1 MRTLKEIQKDKDE
14 IWHKIHAMEETLREI
29 EKEEYD
35 RLFYDFCEK
44 HGLQAGDVVE
54 ITNSQPLRAIAEI
67 VQVVG
72 FDRYGVV
79 VRKIKKN
86 GEPYANTY
94 SFCSQS
100 VFDGCKVI
108 DHKPIEDNE

>member
-1 MRTLKEIQKDKDE
+1 MRTLQEILKDKDE
-14 IWHKIHAMEETLREI
+14 IQEKIRTLKGTLREI
-29 EKEEYD
+29 EKEEND

-54 ITNSQPLRAIAEI
+54 ITNRLPFRATAEI

-72 FDRYGVV
+72 FDHYGVV

-86 GEPYANTY
+86 GEPYANS
-94 SFCSQS
+94 SFFGQS
-100 VFDGCKVI
+100 AFDGCKVI
-108 DHKPIEDNE
+108 GHKPL